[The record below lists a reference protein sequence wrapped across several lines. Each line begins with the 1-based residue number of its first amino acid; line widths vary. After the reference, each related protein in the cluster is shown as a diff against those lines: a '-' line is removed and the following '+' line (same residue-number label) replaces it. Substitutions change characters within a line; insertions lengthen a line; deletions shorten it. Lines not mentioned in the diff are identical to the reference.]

1 MTNYK
6 CEFWQCNFSFFHAPS
21 FRSNACRQKT
31 FNFMTIKYNTQ
42 VQFLNLER
50 ETQMGSGLRQ
60 L

>member
-1 MTNYK
+1 
-6 CEFWQCNFSFFHAPS
+6 
-21 FRSNACRQKT
+21 
-31 FNFMTIKYNTQ
+31 MTIKYNTQ